1 MRATTDGSG
10 SVRGEEAS
18 TPASRSRTYG
28 RRHLMATAALALGV
42 AVVSIGAA
50 CSVGDDFKFEPKT
63 FGSHAG

>member
-1 MRATTDGSG
+1 MRATTDRSG
-10 SVRGEEAS
+10 SVRGEVAS

-28 RRHLMATAALALGV
+28 RRHLIATAALALGV